1 MFRPAKPSFAPA
13 VLPDRDW
20 GSLKLNAG
28 RKNKNKILAGLS
40 KTDTALLQP
49 LLTPVDLPVRKLLEA
64 RGRRIEQVYFL
75 DSGLASIVASGGTNH
90 SIEIAIVGRE
100 GMSGLPILMS
110 TDRSPHETFMQSAGL
125 GWRIAA
131 ADLSAAMSQSA
142 TLRERLLQ
150 YAHTVAVQMG
160 FTALSNGRYK
170 LEERLARWLLMA
182 LDRSDDNAVALTHEF
197 LAVMLGTRR
206 PGITT
211 ALNVLEKSGLIESRR
226 GLVKILNRGALEETA
241 NGSYGAAEAEY
252 TRLFGVA

>member
-1 MFRPAKPSFAPA
+1 
-13 VLPDRDW
+13 
-20 GSLKLNAG
+20 
-28 RKNKNKILAGLS
+28 
-40 KTDTALLQP
+40 
-49 LLTPVDLPVRKLLEA
+49 
-64 RGRRIEQVYFL
+64 
-75 DSGLASIVASGGTNH
+75 
-90 SIEIAIVGRE
+90 
-100 GMSGLPILMS
+100 
-110 TDRSPHETFMQSAGL
+110 
-125 GWRIAA
+125 
-131 ADLSAAMSQSA
+131 MSQSA

-182 LDRSDDNAVALTHEF
+182 LDRSDDNAVTLTHEF

-241 NGSYGAAEAEY
+241 NGSYGAAEFVSWYDGHPDVPRTWPLQARE
-252 TRLFGVA
+252 VAVIGAGNVALDVSRILTKHAKDLLPTDVPPNVYEILAGNPVTDVHVFARRGPAQR

>member
-1 MFRPAKPSFAPA
+1 
-13 VLPDRDW
+13 LD
-20 GSLKLNAG
+20 AG
-28 RKNKNKILAGLS
+28 RKKKNKILASLS
-40 KTDTALLQP
+40 KDDAALLLP

-90 SIEIAIVGRE
+90 SIEVGIVGRE
-100 GMSGLPILMS
+100 GMTGLSVLM
-110 TDRSPHETFMQSAGL
+110 TADRSPHETFMQGAGT

-131 ADLSAAMSQSA
+131 ADLRAAMDRSA
-142 TLRERLLQ
+142 NLRNRLLQ
-150 YAHTVAVQMG
+150 YGHTLMVQMG

-182 LDRSDDNAVALTHEF
+182 QDRSDGDDIALTHEF

-211 ALNVLEKSGLIESRR
+211 ALNELEKIDIIESRR
-226 GLVKILNRGALEETA
+226 GVVTVRDRAALEETA
-241 NGSYGAAEAEY
+241 NGSYGGAEAEY
-252 TRLFGVA
+252 VRLFGAA

>member
-1 MFRPAKPSFAPA
+1 
-13 VLPDRDW
+13 VD
-20 GSLKLNAG
+20 AG

-40 KTDTALLQP
+40 KDDTALLQP
-49 LLTPVDLPVRKLLEA
+49 LLTSVDLPVRKLLEA
-64 RGRRIEQVYFL
+64 RNRRVEQVYFL
-75 DSGLASIVASGGTNH
+75 DSGLASIVASGGSNH

-110 TDRSPHETFMQSAGL
+110 TDRSPHETFMQSAGM

-131 ADLSAAMSQSA
+131 IDLRAAMSQSP
-142 TLRERLLQ
+142 TLRDRLLQ
-150 YAHTVAVQMG
+150 YAHTVTVQMG
-160 FTALSNGRYK
+160 YTALSNGRYK

-182 LDRSDDNAVALTHEF
+182 LDRSDGPAVALTHEF

-211 ALNVLEKSGLIESRR
+211 ALNVLEKFDFVESQR

-241 NGSYGAAEAEY
+241 NGSYGGSEAEY
-252 TRLFGVA
+252 ARLFGVL

>member
-1 MFRPAKPSFAPA
+1 M
-13 VLPDRDW
+13 
-20 GSLKLNAG
+20 NAG

-40 KTDTALLQP
+40 KADTALLQP
-49 LLTPVDLPVRKLLEA
+49 LLTPVELPVRKLLEA

-75 DSGLASIVASGGTNH
+75 DSGLASIVASGGTRSQHRDRHHRPRRHERPSH
-90 SIEIAIVGRE
+90 SHVHRPLAARN
-100 GMSGLPILMS
+100 L
-110 TDRSPHETFMQSAGL
+110 MQSAGT

-142 TLRERLLQ
+142 TLRERLLR

-182 LDRSDDNAVALTHEF
+182 LDRSDDNAVTLTHEF

-252 TRLFGVA
+252 ARLFGAA